1 MTTLRAK
8 NHERF
13 RFTKLLQHLAAFIV
27 FLSML
32 LGIRWLW
39 LEAYAPP
46 ADQPKASDGVLD
58 LRGWDLL
65 GSKPINLDGEWAFYP
80 DTLANE
86 QELKTSETSSFVHV
100 PGDWNKGRAH
110 EAKSS
115 FGNGTYRLRILL
127 DRPLAAPLSFWV
139 QEIQSATTVDIN
151 GAPVASMGR
160 TGETGEASY
169 QPNRTSFVVNY
180 VPDRE
185 ARELDLVIRVANY
198 EHPYMGGIAKPI
210 KLGSHQAIQD
220 EYGVSVDLQQ
230 ITFVVLMLH
239 GLYACI
245 LYLFNPRERS
255 LLDFFLLLVSA
266 ALSVVTSH
274 DSLLMKWVPLNYEWE
289 LKVTFLS
296 YSWLSY
302 FIWKLSRSFTA
313 RKRNLWFNAF
323 SGLLILY
330 TIVVFAAP
338 APWVHGMMEYR
349 VFAFFYLLP
358 ILLSVYVFT
367 RMVLDSRDDAIFLLL
382 SASGVMASV
391 IWGAIS
397 KYWELPAV
405 YYPVDV
411 LAALIGFSAYW
422 FKRYFRNIHQISK
435 LNDKLKLA
443 DRMKDRFLAN
453 TSHEL
458 RTPLHGI
465 MNIAISLAEREKE
478 TLSKQ
483 SSEDLN
489 LLITVSRRMSHLLND
504 LLDVVRLQEKQIQL
518 QPTQVSLV
526 SVVHGVFDIVK
537 FMTEGT
543 AVRLQMKF
551 PDSLPAVK
559 ADEKRLVQILLNLI
573 HNAIKYTEKGT
584 ITVSAAADSSKMT
597 ITVSDT
603 GIGMDAET
611 IKRIFLPYEQG
622 NQGLNDA
629 KGIGLGLS
637 ISKELVELHGGEMS
651 VKSVEGNG
659 TTFAFTLPL
668 ADTDTGTESSSPQQ
682 VPVPAVGTAA
692 YEELAASWDIA
703 KGDSP
708 IQVPAGSLSQNHPVS
723 ILAVDDDPVNLRILA
738 GILSTEP
745 YNLKFVASAA
755 EALELLGS
763 QPWDLLI
770 ADVMMPEMSGY
781 ELTRTVRERFNAS
794 ELPVLLLTA
803 RSESADVYAGFQSGA
818 NDYVTKPVDPVELR
832 YRIHSLITLK
842 HSVDDRLRME
852 AAYMQA
858 QIHPHFLF
866 NTLNSIMALSDMDVD
881 RMRSL
886 GEAFS
891 SYLQISFHYRN
902 QDRLVPLQQELELIQ
917 AYLYV
922 EKERYGERLNV
933 VWDVEWDIRVLI
945 PPLAIQPLVEN
956 AVRHGIISRA
966 GGGTIT
972 IKIARQEHFIAIEV
986 ADNGLGMEP
995 DRVAQLLQAPDQRK
1009 GGIGLYNTN
1018 RRLLQTFGSGL
1029 VIKSARNQG
1038 TTVSFKIPA
1047 DAQANEDFT
1056 DF

>member
-1 MTTLRAK
+1 MTTILAK
-8 NHERF
+8 NHQRF
-13 RFTKLLQHLAAFIV
+13 RIIKILPHIAAFVV

-39 LEAYAPP
+39 LETYAPP
-46 ADQPKASDGVLD
+46 ADQPKVSNGILD

-65 GSKPINLDGEWAFYP
+65 GSKSINLDGEWQFYA
-80 DTLANE
+80 DILAKE
-86 QELKTSETSSFVHV
+86 QEMKPSHEFSYVNV
-100 PGDWNKGRAH
+100 PGDWNNNRTNK
-110 EAKSS
+110 AKTS
-115 FGNGTYRLRILL
+115 FGSGTYRLRILL
-127 DRPLAAPLSFWV
+127 DRPLSAPISFWI
-139 QEIQSATTVDIN
+139 QEIQSAATVDIN
-151 GAPVASMGR
+151 GETVASMGR
-160 TGETGEASY
+160 TGEPGQASY
-169 QPNRTSFVVNY
+169 LPNRTSFVVDY
-180 VPDRE
+180 VPDRD
-185 ARELDLVIRVANY
+185 ARELDLIIRVANY
-198 EHPYMGGIAKPI
+198 EHPYLGGIAKPI

-220 EYGVSVDLQQ
+220 EHGVSVDLQLVM
-230 ITFVVLMLH
+230 FVVLMLH
-239 GLYACI
+239 GLYAFI
-245 LYLFNPRERS
+245 LYIFNPRERS

-266 ALSVVTSH
+266 ALTVVTSH
-274 DSLLMKWVPLNYEWE
+274 DSLLLKWVPLNYEWE
-289 LKVTFLS
+289 VKATFLS

-302 FIWKLSRSFTA
+302 FIWKLSRTFTA
-313 RKRNLWFNAF
+313 RKRNVWFITF
-323 SGLLILY
+323 STLLALY
-330 TIVVFAAP
+330 TVVVFAAP
-338 APWVHGMMEYR
+338 VSWVHWLVEYR
-349 VFAFFYLLP
+349 VFGAFYLLP
-358 ILLSVYVFT
+358 MLMSLFLFT
-367 RMVLDSRDDAIFLLL
+367 RMVFNSQDDSIFLLL
-382 SASGVMASV
+382 SASGVLASAV
-391 IWGAIS
+391 WGALN

-411 LAALIGFSAYW
+411 LAAIIGFSAYW
-422 FKRYFRNIHQISK
+422 FKRYFRNLHQISK

-443 DRMKDRFLAN
+443 DQMKDRFLAN

-478 TLSKQ
+478 TLGKQ

-504 LLDVVRLQEKQIQL
+504 LLDAVRLQEKQIQL
-518 QPTQVSLV
+518 QPSRVSLV
-526 SVVHGVFDIVK
+526 SVVNGVFDIVK
-537 FMTEGT
+537 FMTDGAPVQLKMNIPNT
-543 AVRLQMKF
+543 I
-551 PDSLPAVK
+551 PAVQ

-573 HNAIKYTEKGT
+573 HNAIKYTEKGSV
-584 ITVSAAADSSKMT
+584 TVSAFTKGSKMT
-597 ITVSDT
+597 ITVTDT
-603 GIGMDAET
+603 GIGMDPQT
-611 IKRIFLPYEQG
+611 LNRIFLPYEQG

-637 ISKELVELHGGEMS
+637 ISKELVELHDGELT
-651 VKSVEGNG
+651 VESELGKG

-668 ADTDTGTESSSPQQ
+668 ADTNAEYSASQQ
-682 VPVPAVGTAA
+682 VPVPAVDPAV
-692 YEELAASWDIA
+692 YKELAASWDVA
-703 KGDSP
+703 TEGTP
-708 IQVPAGSLSQNHPVS
+708 MQVPTRLLSKEHPVS

-738 GILSTEP
+738 GILSAEP
-745 YNLKFVASAA
+745 YNLNVVASAA

-803 RSESADVYAGFQSGA
+803 RGESADVYAGFQSGA

-842 HSVDDRLRME
+842 HTVDDRMRME
-852 AAYMQA
+852 AAYLQA

-866 NTLNSIMALSDMDVD
+866 NTLNSIMALSEIDID

-922 EKERYGERLNV
+922 ETERYGERLNV
-933 VWDVEWDIRVLI
+933 TWEVDWDLNVLI
-945 PPLAIQPLVEN
+945 PPLAIQPLLEN
-956 AVRHGIISRA
+956 AVRHGIMKRA
-966 GGGTIT
+966 SGGTIRVR
-972 IKIARQEHFIAIEV
+972 IAMQEDFIIVEV
-986 ADNGLGMEP
+986 TDNGLGMEP
-995 DRVAQLLQAPDQRK
+995 DQVTQLLNAPDHRK

-1029 VIKSARNQG
+1029 VIKSTMNQG
-1038 TTVSFKIPA
+1038 TTVSFQIPV
-1047 DAQANEDFT
+1047 QLPLHS
-1056 DF
+1056 